1 MVVFRMASPVPKIGA
16 LRAKLSSAQALT
28 HGSHNI
34 FLQSLRTFANK
45 REVSYLAYILRH

>member
-1 MVVFRMASPVPKIGA
+1 MVVFRLASPVPKIGA

-34 FLQSLRTFANK
+34 LYK
-45 REVSYLAYILRH
+45 AYIHLLTNVK

>member
-1 MVVFRMASPVPKIGA
+1 MVVFRLASPVPKIGA

-34 FLQSLRTFANK
+34 LYR
-45 REVSYLAYILRH
+45 AYIHSLTNVK